1 MSGSGTP
8 LPDPNE
14 DALLVVLERARAR
27 GYLGP
32 GPISPHLAHA
42 RGFAAVATGVLAR
55 TPDRV
60 VDLGSGGGVPGLVL
74 AAAWP
79 AARVTLVEAGRRR
92 AADLAAAAAELFGTD
107 GRVEVV
113 EARAETLAHRP
124 DQREQAVLVT
134 ARSFGAPP
142 LTAEIG
148 TGFLAVGG
156 WLVVSEPP
164 EPDGDRWPA
173 APLARLGFGVPVPL
187 AEGGA
192 HYIAIPKVDAAPAD
206 VPRDT
211 RPLVKRPAW

>member
-1 MSGSGTP
+1 M
-8 LPDPNE
+8 
-14 DALLVVLERARAR
+14 
-27 GYLGP
+27 
-32 GPISPHLAHA
+32 
-42 RGFAAVATGVLAR
+42 
-55 TPDRV
+55 
-60 VDLGSGGGVPGLVL
+60 
-74 AAAWP
+74 
-79 AARVTLVEAGRRR
+79 TLVEAGRRR

-173 APLARLGFGVPVPL
+173 DALARLGFGVPVPL

-192 HYIAIPKVDAAPAD
+192 HYIAIPKVDAGAGRRASGHAAPGEATGL
-206 VPRDT
+206 VIARAGIGSTWNIAPNRDAAPKIVAKPV
-211 RPLVKRPAW
+211 RIRASSRRG

>member
-1 MSGSGTP
+1 MSGTGTE
-8 LPDPNE
+8 LPQPDE

-32 GPISPHLAHA
+32 GPVRPHLDHA
-42 RGFAAVATGVLAR
+42 RGFAAAATGVLAR
-55 TPDRV
+55 TPERV
-60 VDLGSGGGVPGLVL
+60 VDLGSGGGLPGLVL

-79 AARVTLVEAGRRR
+79 EARVTLVEVGRRR
-92 AADLAAAAAELFGTD
+92 AADLAAAVTELFGTG
-107 GRVEVV
+107 GRVAVV
-113 EARAETLAHRP
+113 EARAETLAHRS

-148 TGFLAVGG
+148 AGFLAVGG

-164 EPDGDRWPA
+164 EPDGDRWPG
-173 APLARLGFGVPVPL
+173 APLARLGLGLPVPISQ
-187 AEGGA
+187 GGA
-192 HYIAIPKVDAAPAD
+192 HYIGIPKIGPAPAD
-206 VPRDT
+206 VPRET